1 MDALSGK
8 VSSITMIDRD
18 EITPNRSLVDYDLDS
33 LFSLELRN
41 WIRRTLDVDMALQD
55 ITTATDL
62 KALAD
67 RILALMNSLGSAK

>member
-18 EITPNRSLVDYDLDS
+18 EITPIRSLVDYDLDS